1 MLDQTPYFVR
11 RRRRKAGHDQ
21 RDGKIDHRTNNTK
34 SIGFNSKKP
43 IWGKVAQKARA
54 WNEHDALVL
63 KHVDQSDSDTRQHS
77 QNRTFA
83 RDALRKYPQKE
94 CWK

>member
-43 IWGKVAQKARA
+43 IRREVAEKARA
-54 WNEHDALVL
+54 RNKHNALVL
-63 KHVDQSDSDTRQHS
+63 KNVDQSDTDTRQHS
-77 QNRTFA
+77 QYRA
-83 RDALRKYPQKE
+83 LSRDTLRKYPQKKR
-94 CWK
+94 WK